1 MKSLKAVALAN
12 NASVILV
19 WIWDELIPDCLGFS
33 IRRIDSNTG
42 KSVVLSSRYVKF
54 RGEQSN
60 TEGDTS
66 THPIQGCKWIDGEA
80 EEGGTYRWEIIPM
93 RGKPGSLRPGNGV
106 MTNEVTLGCDYGP
119 FVRACFNR
127 GHLVSSQKI
136 ANLLPKSTDG
146 KPDPVAL
153 VEAINDP
160 ESKIARFLGASL
172 PTFIKEPYE
181 EAMRTGGHVRARY
194 YELAAP
200 FIVDFLSEHKDIW
213 SMILANAGKNDETNA
228 VSRQRLHDEGC
239 DLTDRLLPSS
249 SLGHDKSAV
258 LSDRHGNPIL
268 WALGSVNLTS
278 TGFFTQAN
286 GALQI
291 RSPEFAAIGAAHHDR
306 VLADCSADP
315 MQSDELRAANAAVMD
330 PITLPDGTVVQAL
343 FSPSTKIRSKPKTTP
358 GQRTFPLLELAVST
372 RRTKE
377 ILLNAKQGIYFLAFY
392 PGAPSF
398 LDVVTWL
405 QKKRPR
411 LFIRG
416 AVSSAQALPGS
427 QVELSDDH
435 FPDVQRLRF
444 GGPIQPIASAPTEI
458 TMFNSRKKTPT
469 IIAAAALE
477 SGWQDWH
484 SELLKLPDAHAVIH
498 TKVIVVDPFG
508 DDPYVVGAASDNL
521 GMKAGILNDDT
532 MLAISQNRRLV
543 QAYFT
548 HIMDVYSH
556 FMWRYLV
563 KTGRSTFTG
572 ELDETTKWQQKYL
585 SGRTHDEYASWVAGA
600 V

>member
-19 WIWDELIPDCLGFS
+19 WIWDQLIADCLGFS
-33 IRRIDSNTG
+33 IRRIDSKTG

-54 RGEQSN
+54 KGELAR

-80 EEGGTYRWEIIPM
+80 LEGGTYRWEITPM
-93 RGKPGSLRPGNGV
+93 LGKPGNLRPGKSV
-106 MTNEVTLGCDYGP
+106 TTNEVTLGVDYGP

-136 ANLLPKSTDG
+136 ASLLPKGTDG
-146 KPDPVAL
+146 KPDPIAL

-160 ESKIARFLGASL
+160 KSKIARFLGASL
-172 PTFIKEPYE
+172 PAFIKEPYE
-181 EAMRTGGHVRARY
+181 EAKRTGGHVLARY

-200 FIVDFLSEHKDIW
+200 FIVDFLVEHKDVW

-228 VSRQRLHDEGC
+228 ATRQRLHDEGC
-239 DLTDRLLPSS
+239 DLTDRFLPSS

-258 LSDRHGNPIL
+258 LLDRYGKPVL
-268 WALGSVNLTS
+268 WALGSVNPTS

-286 GALQI
+286 CALQI
-291 RSPEFAAIGAAHHDR
+291 RSPEFAAIGAAHHDLM
-306 VLADCSADP
+306 LADCSADP
-315 MQSDELRAANAAVMD
+315 MQSDELRAANAVVMD
-330 PITLPDGTVVQAL
+330 PITLGDGTKVQAL
-343 FSPSTKIRSKPKTTP
+343 FSPSTKSRSRPKIIP
-358 GQRTFPLLELAVST
+358 GQPTFPLLDLAVST

-377 ILLNAKQGIYFLAFY
+377 ILLKAKQGIYFLAFY

-416 AVSSAQALPGS
+416 AVSSARALPRN
-427 QVELSDDH
+427 QLELSDDH
-435 FPDVQRLRF
+435 FSDVQRLRF
-444 GGPIQPIASAPTEI
+444 GGPIQPIASVPTEI
-458 TMFNSRKKTPT
+458 AMFNGRKKTPT

-477 SGWQDWH
+477 NGWQDWH
-484 SELLKLPDAHAVIH
+484 SELLKLPDAHAIIH

-508 DDPYVVGAASDNL
+508 ADPYVIGAAGDNL
-521 GMKAGILNDDT
+521 GMKAGFFNDDT
-532 MLAISQNRRLV
+532 MLVMSENRLLV

-563 KTGRSTFTG
+563 STGRSTFTG
-572 ELDETTKWQQKYL
+572 ELDETTEWQKKYL